1 MAARR
6 VLTTTLMRLL
16 AKHGGEDVVEILLTV
31 ALLVGLSLATE
42 AGIVAMLPELIVFG
56 APLLIFQDFPCF
68 GEILKFGFGI
78 VFFTD
83 VGVIFAR
90 QAAVGGLDGF
100 QIVGWLHP
108 ENGIIILQFHDFF
121 SSMLSAVV
129 TYSTEQASV

>member
-16 AKHGGEDVVEILLTV
+16 GQTWRRDVVEILLTV

-56 APLLIFQDFPCF
+56 APLLIFQDFPGF

-78 VFFTD
+78 VSLLTS
-83 VGVIFAR
+83 G
-90 QAAVGGLDGF
+90 
-100 QIVGWLHP
+100 
-108 ENGIIILQFHDFF
+108 
-121 SSMLSAVV
+121 
-129 TYSTEQASV
+129 

>member
-1 MAARR
+1 
-6 VLTTTLMRLL
+6 MRLL

-90 QAAVGGLDGF
+90 RAAVGGLDGF

-108 ENGIIILQFHDFF
+108 ENGIIILQFHDF
-121 SSMLSAVV
+121 SHLC
-129 TYSTEQASV
+129 SVRWLHIPRTGVSIKRRANAP

>member
-6 VLTTTLMRLL
+6 VLAATLMRLL
-16 AKHGGEDVVEILLTV
+16 AKHGGEDVVEILLAV
-31 ALLVGLSLATE
+31 ALLVGLLLATE
-42 AGIVAMLPELIVFG
+42 PGIVAMLPELIVFR

-68 GEILKFGFGI
+68 GEVLKFGFGI

-83 VGVIFAR
+83 VGVVLAR

-108 ENGIIILQFHDFF
+108 ENGIIILQFHAVI

-129 TYSTEQASV
+129 TYSLDQASV

>member
-56 APLLIFQDFPCF
+56 APLLIFQDFRAS
-68 GEILKFGFGI
+68 
-78 VFFTD
+78 
-83 VGVIFAR
+83 AR
-90 QAAVGGLDGF
+90 SLNLASAS
-100 QIVGWLHP
+100 
-108 ENGIIILQFHDFF
+108 F
-121 SSMLSAVV
+121 SLLTSG
-129 TYSTEQASV
+129 

>member
-1 MAARR
+1 M
-6 VLTTTLMRLL
+6 
-16 AKHGGEDVVEILLTV
+16 LTV

-56 APLLIFQDFPCF
+56 APLLIFQDFPGF

-129 TYSTEQASV
+129 TYSLEQASV